1 MTASASRRAAAHYE
15 RQRAAHVVALLAEP
29 IATTRADIG
38 AQIDGH
44 HIAARLLSRALDS
57 EERQRAEL
65 DADGW
70 PVMDWS
76 AER

>member
-1 MTASASRRAAAHYE
+1 MTASAGRAAQTAYE

-44 HIAARLLSRALDS
+44 HVAARLLSRAIDS
-57 EERQRAEL
+57 EERQRANL

-70 PVMDWS
+70 PLMDWS
-76 AER
+76 TER